1 MLLKELY
8 NDWFT
13 NKEYWFSQNT
23 KFDTYLCDKYIVLLS
38 TNSNIIYNKI
48 ELIALIIAYDQIP
61 RHYCRVYGTLDVNF
75 YSEKA
80 VNLSKQL
87 LKSYNDFTI
96 DELCFIYLPF
106 RHIYDIKYI
115 YKIITIFIDLYNNSN
130 NLIDKKTCKKYLTNT
145 LEKSYKIITSKNI
158 ETNKKIKSWND
169 INRDILDNTKQK
181 YITTNI
187 ETIILQQ
194 YNKIKTNET
203 IAVSL
208 SGGVDSM
215 VALCILQK
223 YHKNIIAIHI
233 NYNNSETSNDELDF
247 INYYCNYLNV
257 KLLTRTIDEIKRNQC
272 LNNGLRDLYENITKK
287 IRFDMYK
294 LSNAKYILLGH
305 NKDDCFEN
313 IITNISNKANYDNL
327 LGMCTLSYIDNIS
340 IWRPMLDIKKSEII
354 AYANNNN
361 IPYLGDSTPKW
372 SMRGKI
378 RDNLRPV
385 LDNLNIID
393 SYFSLS
399 NYLNETNIIIK
410 AIVDSL
416 VSKLEINNI
425 GYRGVYTENEIKM
438 IKMISISKLF
448 FNKLNIKVSHKT
460 LKDFANIKNRKF
472 IINKNYM
479 VIINNFYFTIFK
491 MEVGC

>member
-23 KFDTYLCDKYIVLLS
+23 KFDTYLCDKYMLLLS
-38 TNSNIIYNKI
+38 TNSNIIHSKI

-80 VNLSKQL
+80 ANLSKQL
-87 LKSYNDFTI
+87 LQSYNDFNI

-106 RHIYDIKYI
+106 RHINDIEYI
-115 YKIITIFIDLYNNSN
+115 YKIIAVFIDLYNNTT
-130 NLIDKKTCKKYLTNT
+130 DKKTCKRYLTNT
-145 LEKSYKIITSKNI
+145 LEKSYKIITTKTI
-158 ETNKKIKSWND
+158 QTNKTIKSWND
-169 INRDILDNTKQK
+169 INKDILDNTKQS

-257 KLLTRTIDEIKRNQC
+257 KLLSRTIDEIKRKQC
-272 LNNGLRDLYENITKK
+272 LNNGLRDLYEDITKK

-327 LGMCTLSYIDNIS
+327 LGMSTLSYIDNIS

-378 RDNLRPV
+378 RDNVRPV
-385 LDNLNIID
+385 LDNLNIIN
-393 SYFSLS
+393 SFFSLS
-399 NYLNETNIIIK
+399 DYLSETNIIISV
-410 AIVDSL
+410 IVDSL
-416 VSKLEINNI
+416 VSKLEYDNI
-425 GYRGVYTENEIKM
+425 GYRGVYTKSEIKM
-438 IKMISISKLF
+438 IKMISISKMF
-448 FNKLNIKVSHKT
+448 FKKLNIKVSHKA
-460 LKDFANIKNRKF
+460 LKDFSHIGKRKF

-479 VIINNFYFTIFK
+479 VIINNFNFTIFK
-491 MEVGC
+491 MESVC